1 MKENA
6 DWSEAADV
14 ICLGQAV
21 IDCVTRNRVPDPK
34 RLGSSIA
41 ESIKLRAGGDAVN
54 ESVALHELG
63 RCVRPVFAVGNDAA
77 GAFLLHILNEKGVD
91 TSGAVR
97 MGSSF
102 ETPVADIF
110 VEKDGSRSSVS
121 SQAVKL
127 PGFHPSADLIKGA
140 RVVSLCSIFRAP
152 LDDPGLLAG
161 LVSAAKAQGS
171 VVCADTKLALYK
183 KLCLE
188 DLRETLP
195 QIDYIFPNEKE
206 ASFYSGRKEYEE
218 MADVFLAYGVRNVV
232 IKAGKEGCFAKNA
245 DGFLHVPALPVHVVD
260 TTGAGDYFVA
270 GFISAL
276 LDGSSFRE
284 CCEAGTASAA
294 KRISRHEC

>member
-1 MKENA
+1 M
-6 DWSEAADV
+6 
-14 ICLGQAV
+14 
-21 IDCVTRNRVPDPK
+21 
-34 RLGSSIA
+34 
-41 ESIKLRAGGDAVN
+41 
-54 ESVALHELG
+54 
-63 RCVRPVFAVGNDAA
+63 
-77 GAFLLHILNEKGVD
+77 
-91 TSGAVR
+91 
-97 MGSSF
+97 
-102 ETPVADIF
+102 
-110 VEKDGSRSSVS
+110 
-121 SQAVKL
+121 
-127 PGFHPSADLIKGA
+127 
-140 RVVSLCSIFRAP
+140 
-152 LDDPGLLAG
+152 
-161 LVSAAKAQGS
+161 
-171 VVCADTKLALYK
+171 VCADTKLPLYK

-206 ASFYSGRKEYEE
+206 SSFYSGRKEYEE